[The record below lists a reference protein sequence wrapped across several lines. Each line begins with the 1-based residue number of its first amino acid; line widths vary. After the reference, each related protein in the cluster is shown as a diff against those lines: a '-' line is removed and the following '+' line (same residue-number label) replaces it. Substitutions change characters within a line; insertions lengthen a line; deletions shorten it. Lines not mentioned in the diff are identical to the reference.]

1 MTTNNTALPINPVA
15 AKPLSVR
22 HMIVAAQRLIAPMFA
37 LLFLALSLFHA
48 SLAVYEFLRPILQGG
63 DLFEG
68 LVKGLHMGVVSLAL
82 YELAQTVYEEYEKE
96 DGPGDTIER
105 IRRGIMRFVSTVCI
119 ALVLEA
125 LIMVIKY
132 SQKDLAG
139 FLYYPVAIIASA
151 AFLLIALGVFTRLTC
166 PQSVRRDDRAAAGA

>member
-1 MTTNNTALPINPVA
+1 MTHKNAVLPINPVEG
-15 AKPLSVR
+15 KSLSIR
-22 HMIVAAQRLIAPMFA
+22 SIIISSQRLIVPMFT

-48 SLAVYEFLRPILQGG
+48 SLAVYEFLRPILQNG
-63 DLFEG
+63 DIFEG

-96 DGPGDTIER
+96 EGPTDTIGR

-151 AFLLIALGVFTRLTC
+151 SLLLIALGVFTWLTC
-166 PQSVRRDDRAAAGA
+166 PQSNRPNGRNAVNA